1 MESDL
6 FICKKQLGGNM
17 SFPQDFAAGMKRRA
31 GMSAGRYNT

>member
-17 SFPQDFAAGMKRRA
+17 SFSQDFGTGMKMRA